1 MKINKKYDVADIAVA
16 IVFTIFFGALFL
28 TGEPL
33 YLGDTFQ
40 HENQFVT
47 REPIYALLIQLMKT
61 VFGQS
66 GFELVILIQNLLA
79 IVANTAFVC
88 FIRRYFKLKKYW
100 IPIVCLITISP
111 HIITPL
117 ASTTKMVLTNS
128 LLSEGISFSLYM
140 YFVIYLLKAIESR
153 EVLGKYTFCA
163 LAWAVFLSL
172 VRGQMMTLIIVWFCI
187 ISIIAIRE
195 HKAKKILIL
204 LLAFVLSFAG
214 RTLVVKTY
222 NYLEQGLFVNTVSG
236 KAMSVANIIYVADR
250 EDGQAISDTDIREMF
265 YDIYDSAYEAQM
277 TYQFSQKG
285 IIERAKHHE
294 KCHDSLNFDYF
305 GEAAKAYISETKGIY
320 VTDYQLMMVEV
331 DEVASIMM
339 KDLLPQVLGK
349 YIVNYFSVITMGFI
363 RSVSYIHPIL
373 NWYALVIYLAAIILM
388 LLLLRKKKDSKA
400 AYFMAMILLMIA
412 GNVTATALMLQCI
425 SRYMIYNLPLFYIAG
440 LAMLIEYVQIRKN
453 KKIIKL

>member
-100 IPIVCLITISP
+100 IPIVCLITLSP

-163 LAWAVFLSL
+163 LGWAVFLSL
-172 VRGQMMTLIIVWFCI
+172 VRGQMMTLIIVWFCT

-195 HKAKKILIL
+195 HKGKKILIL
-204 LLAFVLSFAG
+204 LIAFVISFAG
-214 RTLVVKTY
+214 RTLAVKTY
-222 NYLEQGLFVNTVSG
+222 NYLEQGLFVSTASG
-236 KAMSVANIIYVADR
+236 QAMSIANVIYVADR
-250 EDGQAISDTDIREMF
+250 EDGQAIQNDDIREMF
-265 YDIYDSAYEAQM
+265 YEIYDSAYKDEM
-277 TYQFSQKG
+277 TYQFSSKG

-294 KCHDSLNFDYF
+294 KCHDALNFDYF
-305 GEAAKAYISETKGIY
+305 AEAAKAYIGETKGIY
-320 VTDYQLMMVEV
+320 VTDYQLLMVEV
-331 DEVASIMM
+331 DKIASVMM

-349 YIVNYFSVITMGFI
+349 YIVNYVSVVTMGFI
-363 RSVSYIHPIL
+363 RSVSYVHPIL
-373 NWYALVIYLAAIILM
+373 NWYTLLIYLAAIILM
-388 LLLLRKKKDSKA
+388 LLLWRVKKDSKA
-400 AYFMAMILLMIA
+400 APFMAVVLLMIT

-440 LAMLIEYVQIRKN
+440 LAMVIEYAQIIKN
-453 KKIIKL
+453 KKS